1 MQPCGNFLTE
11 RPCLIVHTMEKM
23 VHMNT
28 NEPTPLEVAVAKQ
41 ILVELVEHDMSQQQL
56 ADALGIEA
64 ATLNRYLR
72 GKRSMPM
79 PVFFRVA
86 EVLGL
91 RADELLTRA
100 AARLGD

>member
-1 MQPCGNFLTE
+1 
-11 RPCLIVHTMEKM
+11 
-23 VHMNT
+23 MNT

-41 ILVELVEHDMSQQQL
+41 IKVEMVEHEPRLSQQAL

-64 ATLNRYLR
+64 ATLNRYLQ
-72 GKRSMPM
+72 GKRAMPM
-79 PVFFRVA
+79 PVFFKVA

-100 AARLGD
+100 AARLSD